1 MLRKISTF
9 IVILGILSV
18 LATAAPISSAGDLI
32 QKLKDKVKRQIVIP
46 TPASTT
52 FPTAGSGSKA
62 NNFQF
67 PLNNGFPSI
76 ASGSPQESAI
86 NSFAQGSIS
95 NGPRPSTFNLNSSV
109 TNLQFVA
116 FNELFEVAFFTD
128 LLKNVTRKVKGYQNV
143 PSTIGYNYLVNTLAS
158 IQAQEELHAL
168 NANRA
173 LDALKQ
179 PMIQPCKYKFPSTRL
194 PDAIWLAQMF
204 TDVVLG
210 TLQDVL
216 AVYATIP
223 AGRTVNDANFV
234 RGQSSS
240 LGQEG
245 EQVGFFRYY
254 QGKKPSAQPFLTTA
268 TRKQAYSALNQNFIV
283 QGSCPTTNNINI
295 PILPPLR
302 MDSQAPTTLVDQTL
316 SFSFVNTTA
325 LPSTGLNMAFI
336 NGQNLPTITNITLT
350 PPKNKGGRYRFS
362 VLFPAKTKLFYGL
375 TIGVVTGSFQ
385 NNTSPNVSVVDTATL
400 FGPAFIELL

>member
-1 MLRKISTF
+1 MLRKIGTF

-67 PLNNGFPSI
+67 PLSNGFPSV
-76 ASGSPQESAI
+76 APGSPQESAI
-86 NSFAQGSIS
+86 NSAAQGTIS
-95 NGPRPSTFNLNSSV
+95 NGTRPSNVSLSSSI

-116 FNELFEVAFFTD
+116 FNEIFEVAFFTD

-143 PSTIGYNYLVNTLAS
+143 PSKIGYNYLVNTLTS

-173 LDALKQ
+173 LTALGQ
-179 PMIQPCKYKFPSTRL
+179 PIIQPCRYQFPSKRL
-194 PDAIWLAQMF
+194 PDAIWLAQTF

-223 AGRTVNDANFV
+223 AGRNVSDANFV

-245 EQVGFFRYY
+245 EQNGFFRFY

-268 TRKQAYSALNQNFIV
+268 TRKQAYSALNQNFV
-283 QGSCPTTNNINI
+283 VPGSCPSTNNINLTV
-295 PILPPLR
+295 LPALR
-302 MDSQAPTTLVDQTL
+302 MDGSAPTTLIDQTL

-325 LPSTGLNMAFI
+325 LPSTGLNMVFI
-336 NGQNLPTITNITLT
+336 NGQNLPTVTPITLT
-350 PPKNKGGRYRFS
+350 PPARRGGRYRFK
-362 VLFPAKTKLFYGL
+362 VLFPAQTKLFYGL

-385 NNTSPNVSVVDTATL
+385 NNTSPNVSVVDNNTL